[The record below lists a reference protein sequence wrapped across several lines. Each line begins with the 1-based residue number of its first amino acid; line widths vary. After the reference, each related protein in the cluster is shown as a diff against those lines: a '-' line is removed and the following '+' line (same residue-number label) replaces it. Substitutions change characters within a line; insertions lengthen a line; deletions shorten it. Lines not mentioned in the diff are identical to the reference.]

1 MEEKYCNYI
10 IAKDIAEQIQKIQ
23 NVKPRIAIVL
33 GSGWGGVADAMQ
45 NVCKI
50 SYSALRGM
58 PQCGVE
64 GHAGNFV
71 FGDLNG
77 IGVVLQQG
85 RIHMYEGHSARQT
98 VLPMAIM
105 KELGVDK
112 IILTNAA
119 GGINPTYNV
128 GDLMIL
134 SDHINYTGRNP
145 LEGVKPTIM
154 YPVFVDMTHVYDQIM
169 NNAIADICRGLGIK
183 ANKGT
188 YMQVLG
194 PSFETPAEVR
204 AYSTLGADAVG
215 MSTAIEAVFAR
226 YLKMRVVGLS
236 CITNKAAGLFSG
248 EIEHSDVI
256 EQSKKREGI
265 FAELLCR
272 VAVRCAQEE

>member
-1 MEEKYCNYI
+1 MEEKYCNYSL
-10 IAKDIAEQIQKIQ
+10 AKDIAEQIQKIE
-23 NVKPRIAIVL
+23 NVKPKIAIVL

-45 NVCKI
+45 NVRKI
-50 SYSALRGM
+50 SYSKLRGM

-85 RIHMYEGHSARQT
+85 RIHMYEGHSASEA
-98 VLPMAIM
+98 VLPLAIM
-105 KELGVDK
+105 KELGVEK
-112 IILTNAA
+112 IVLTNAA
-119 GGINPTYNV
+119 GGINPKYEV

-134 SDHINYTGRNP
+134 SDHINFTGRNP
-145 LEGVKPTIM
+145 LEGAKPTIK
-154 YPVFVDMTHVYDQIM
+154 YPVFVDMTHVYDQAMI
-169 NNAIADICRGLGIK
+169 NVIEDICSRLEVK
-183 ANKGT
+183 AYKGT

-204 AYSTLGADAVG
+204 AYSMLGADAVG

-256 EQSKKREGI
+256 EQSKKRENI
-265 FAELLCR
+265 FAELLSR
-272 VAVRCAQEE
+272 IAIRCAEV